1 MLVVNQGLKG
11 AIMRSVAIVV
21 LLAGAASAQEG
32 YAPPPSAP
40 STPSGQ
46 KRNGF
51 VLELHMGTQLVSLG
65 GVGGGAPAALGLF
78 GGGFFAG
85 FKLDRIMF
93 GLGFD
98 LARVATGASAPGADM
113 SNDTTAF
120 FFTPGIRIAILRS
133 HDQRVEMTG
142 QFDLGLGTTTTEQSP
157 SPMGNQDQVVR
168 FNLYYNLGPGVR
180 FWVHPQFAIGAVTG
194 VHGDFAYLKTTPPM
208 SNVSTTQTST
218 VTSIFC
224 ALQLLGVF

>member
-1 MLVVNQGLKG
+1 MLVVNQQRKG
-11 AIMRSVAIVV
+11 AIMRSIAIVL
-21 LLAGAASAQEG
+21 LLAGGVLAQEP
-32 YAPPPSAP
+32 APMGTP
-40 STPSGQ
+40 PSGQ

-51 VLELHMGTQLVSLG
+51 TLETHVGTQLVTVG
-65 GVGGGAPAALGLF
+65 AIGGGAPTAIGLF

-85 FKLDRIMF
+85 YKIDRIMV

-98 LARVATGASAPGADM
+98 LARVATGMSIPGADT
-113 SNDTTAF
+113 SNASTAF
-120 FFTPGIRIAILRS
+120 FITPGVRVAILRS

-157 SPMGNQDQVVR
+157 SPMGPQPEETR
-168 FNLYYNLGPGVR
+168 FRLYYNLGPGVR

-194 VHGDFAYLKTTPPM
+194 VHGDFAYTKTTPPM
-208 SNVSTTQTST
+208 STTSTSTSST
-218 VTSIFC
+218 VTSIFA